1 LLPASK
7 RLTGNVKHLM
17 QHLKNKISGLA
28 REIQAEVVSYRRHFH
43 AHPELS
49 MQEFKT
55 AAYIEERLKKWDI
68 PFQSGIAKTGIV
80 ATISGKN
87 PNSDLIALRADMD
100 ALPINEIGDVEY
112 KSQNDGVMHA
122 CGHDVHM
129 ASLLGTA
136 YILNQLKDEWEGSVR
151 LIFQPSEEAYPG
163 GASLMIKEG
172 VLENPKPRVIFGQH
186 VFPNL
191 EAGVV
196 GFRPGPSMAST
207 DEIYITVK
215 GKGGHG
221 ATPELNIDP
230 VVAAA
235 NVLIALQQLV
245 SRNAPPSVP
254 TVLSFGRFIADGK
267 MNIIPNE
274 ATLDGTLRTYDE
286 QWRKQA
292 HEKIRQIA
300 VKTAEAHGAT
310 CDVRIEHGYP
320 SLLNDTDV
328 TGRAMKHA
336 AELLGQEM
344 VQEIEPRMTAEDFA
358 YYSRIVPACFY
369 RLGIRNQEKGITAN
383 LHTPDFDVDEDSLL
397 TGPAVMAWLA
407 IRELNA

>member
-1 LLPASK
+1 MHPL
-7 RLTGNVKHLM
+7 R
-17 QHLKNKISGLA
+17 NKTLNLA
-28 REIQAEVVSYRRHFH
+28 REIHTEVVNYRRHFH
-43 AHPELS
+43 AHPEIS

-55 AAYIEERLKKWDI
+55 AAFIEALLKKWDI
-68 PFQSGIAKTGIV
+68 PFQSGIAKNGIV
-80 ATISGKN
+80 ATIAGRN
-87 PNSDLIALRADMD
+87 PESDLIALRADMD
-100 ALPINEIGDVEY
+100 ALPIKEIGAPPY
-112 KSQNDGVMHA
+112 KSENEGVMHA

-136 YILNQLKDEWEGSVR
+136 YILNQLKDEWQGSVR

-172 VLENPKPRVIFGQH
+172 VLENPRPRVIFGQH

-191 EAGVV
+191 DAGVV

-221 ATPELNIDP
+221 ATPELNLDP

-235 NVLIALQQLV
+235 NVLVALQQVV

-286 QWRKQA
+286 QWRTQA
-292 HEKIRQIA
+292 HEIIMQIA

-310 CDVRIEHGYP
+310 CDVRIERGYP

-328 TGRAMKHA
+328 TERAMKHA
-336 AELLGQEM
+336 AELLGQEKVM
-344 VQEIEPRMTAEDFA
+344 EIEPRMTAEDFA
-358 YYSRIVPACFY
+358 YFSRIVPACFY

-397 TGPAVMAWLA
+397 TGPALMAWLA
-407 IRELNA
+407 IRELKAKDMRNEQE